1 MIAKLTAEVTA
12 KIKTI
17 EDTEQLQ
24 ELIASYCEQLQIDYF
39 MLSFFRAE
47 SLQQPDLFMLDNYPK
62 GWCDYYH
69 EYNFY
74 AIDPLTAYC
83 FEHALPIS
91 WHELLGRPE
100 FLDARFQIMLQRAKD
115 FGLYSGLTIP
125 LSSTFGFKGIFNLAS
140 RQDAQQ
146 SQPLFDRACPYLL
159 LLSTHIMQWFKQHQ
173 VAQMS
178 QSTETQTLTHR
189 EYECLFWACE
199 GKSSW
204 EIAQILSI
212 TERTVIF
219 HLNHVMQKLGAN
231 SRQHAVAK
239 GLLKQLVRPKLVK

>member
-1 MIAKLTAEVTA
+1 MIAKSTAEVA
-12 KIKTI
+12 AQIKTI
-17 EDTEQLQ
+17 EDAEQLQ
-24 ELIASYCEQLQIDYF
+24 ELIGNYCEQLQIDYF
-39 MLSFFRAE
+39 MLSLFRAE
-47 SLQQPDLFMLDNYPK
+47 SLQQPDLFMLDNYPE

-69 EYNFY
+69 KHNFY

-83 FEHALPIS
+83 FEHALAIS
-91 WHELLGRPE
+91 WHELLLRTE
-100 FLDARFQIMLQRAKD
+100 FQDTQYQVMLQRAKD
-115 FGLYSGLTIP
+115 YGLCSGFTIP

-140 RQDAQQ
+140 RHDAQQ
-146 SQPLFDRACPYLL
+146 SQALFDRACPYLL
-159 LLSTHIMQWFKQHQ
+159 LLSTHIMQWFKQHFVVQ
-173 VAQMS
+173 SHQSAQ
-178 QSTETQTLTHR
+178 QQTLTHR

-219 HLNHVMQKLGAN
+219 HLNHVMEKLGAN

-239 GLLKQLVRPKLVK
+239 GLLKQIIRPKLAK